1 MSARERIRQVVEKW
15 FLVEPLLFAV
25 WTTHELTVNPRIR
38 SVRVQQGRVE
48 YNPSFIDALDQNE
61 LKQVLVLEA
70 MRILLK
76 HPYTRRPG
84 NAELIYAASN
94 LTLQEYLETTLPLP
108 RARDVFGCSDFDRQ
122 YYEFY
127 YHKLA
132 EQLACGDARPGV
144 LDLSPTQSAG
154 GSGSERVTPETD
166 DRQVCD
172 VASGLPSLLNVYA
185 SPRMSGRENTEAWEP
200 DELRSEQINDRI
212 WAAQETDSW
221 GSIPGR
227 WKERILASLRPPI
240 NYRAV
245 LRQFRASVLSIH
257 RRLTRMKPNRRYGFQ
272 YMGSRYDFTT
282 RLLFAVDVS
291 GSMSSSDLAL
301 GFSVINRFFKYG
313 IQAVDV
319 IQFDTEIQGEPMTLK
334 RARLHMEVS
343 GRGGTDFT
351 PVIEFLNEHRNYD
364 GAIIFTD
371 GYAPVPPRPKNRRT
385 RLLWLFNREKTYQ
398 HQHEALRT
406 LGRAAYLKETETT
419 CPSQE

>member
-1 MSARERIRQVVEKW
+1 MSPRERIRQIVEKW

-25 WTTHELTVNPRIR
+25 WTTHELTINPRIH
-38 SVRVQQGRVE
+38 SIRVQQGRVE
-48 YNPSFIDALDQNE
+48 YNPAFIDALDGNE
-61 LKQVLVLEA
+61 LEQVLVLEA

-84 NAELIYAASN
+84 NAELAYAASN

-132 EQLACGDARPGV
+132 EQLTSGDARPGV
-144 LDLSPTQSAG
+144 LGLSLMESAG
-154 GSGSERVTPETD
+154 GSGSEQVTPETD
-166 DRQVCD
+166 ERQVGD
-172 VASGLPSLLNVYA
+172 VASGLPSLLNVYV

-200 DELRSEQINDRI
+200 DELRSDQINDRI
-212 WAAQETDSW
+212 RAAQETDSW
-221 GSIPGR
+221 GCIPGR
-227 WKERILASLRPPI
+227 WKERILASLRPPL
-240 NYRAV
+240 NYRAI
-245 LRQFRASVLSIH
+245 LRQFRTTVLSVH

-272 YMGSRYDFTT
+272 YLGSRYDFTT

-313 IQAVDV
+313 IQAIDV
-319 IQFDTEIQGEPMTLK
+319 VQFDTEIQGEPMTLK
-334 RARLHMEVS
+334 RARCHIEVS

-351 PVIEFLNEHRNYD
+351 PVIEFLDEHRNYD

-385 RLLWLFNREKTYQ
+385 RLLWLFNHEKTYQ
-398 HQHEALRT
+398 RQHEELRA
-406 LGRAAYLKETETT
+406 LGRAAYLKETETVT
-419 CPSQE
+419 

>member
-25 WTTHELTVNPRIR
+25 WTTHELAINPRIR
-38 SVRVQQGRVE
+38 SIRVQQGRVE
-48 YNPSFIDALDQNE
+48 YNPAFIDALDRSE
-61 LKQVLVLEA
+61 LEQVLVLEA

-76 HPYTRRPG
+76 HPYVRRPG
-84 NAELIYAASN
+84 NAELAYAASN

-108 RARDVFGCSDFDRQ
+108 RARDVFGHSDFDRQ

-132 EQLACGDARPGV
+132 EQLASGDARPGV
-144 LDLSPTQSAG
+144 LDLSPIE
-154 GSGSERVTPETD
+154 SERATPETD
-166 DRQVCD
+166 ERQSPVD
-172 VASGLPSLLNVYA
+172 AYV
-185 SPRMSGRENTEAWEP
+185 SPRMSGRENTEDWGP
-200 DELRSEQINDRI
+200 DELRSDQINDRI
-212 WAAQETDSW
+212 RAAQETGSW

-227 WKERILASLRPPI
+227 WKERILASLRPRLH
-240 NYRAV
+240 YRAV
-245 LRQFRASVLSIH
+245 LRQFRASVLSVQ

-291 GSMSSSDLAL
+291 GSMSSPDLAS

-313 IQAVDV
+313 VEAIDV
-319 IQFDTEIQGEPMTLK
+319 IQFDTEIQGEPRTLK
-334 RARLHMEVS
+334 RARHDIEVS

-351 PVIEFLNEHRNYD
+351 AVIEFLNEHHDYD

-385 RLLWLFNREKTYQ
+385 RLLWLFNHEETYRR
-398 HQHEALRT
+398 QHEALRT
-406 LGRAAYLKETETT
+406 LGRAAYLKETETIT
-419 CPSQE
+419 